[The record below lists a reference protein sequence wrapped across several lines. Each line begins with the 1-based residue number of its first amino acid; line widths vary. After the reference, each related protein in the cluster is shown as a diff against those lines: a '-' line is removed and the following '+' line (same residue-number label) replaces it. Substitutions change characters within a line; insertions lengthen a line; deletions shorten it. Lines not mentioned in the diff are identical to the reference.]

1 MKSQR
6 YISQLD
12 CKLFS
17 YFNLGVINMYS
28 KNLLLATLVGGS
40 IGMSFSIEGNL
51 KNTRYVP
58 LQILGEM
65 KS

>member
-1 MKSQR
+1 MRSK
-6 YISQLD
+6 Y
-12 CKLFS
+12 LF
-17 YFNLGVINMYS
+17 
-28 KNLLLATLVGGS
+28 LVTRIGGS
-40 IGMSFSIEGNL
+40 IGMSFSIGGNL